1 MVFLRKSISLL
12 LSFLLLLILCGCG
25 EKSQIE
31 KAQDKIVSIG
41 ERFLDYEL
49 TVDEAREQLESIAIP
64 EVEGNGELLSVN
76 RDYLSFLILKTKTNT
91 ATFEEIQNEIDY
103 IRKRNY
109 QE

>member
-1 MVFLRKSISLL
+1 MRKSISLL

-49 TVDEAREQLESIAIP
+49 TVDEAREQLESITIP
-64 EVEGNGELLSVN
+64 EVEGNGELLSVD

-91 ATFEEIQNEIDY
+91 ATFEEIQNKIDY

>member
-1 MVFLRKSISLL
+1 MRKSISLL

-49 TVDEAREQLESIAIP
+49 TVDEAREQLESITIP
-64 EVEGNGELLSVN
+64 EVEGNGKLYLSVDRN
-76 RDYLSFLILKTKTNT
+76 YLSFLILKTKTNT
-91 ATFEEIQNEIDY
+91 ATFEEIQNKIDY
-103 IRKRNY
+103 IRKQNY

>member
-1 MVFLRKSISLL
+1 MRKSISLL